1 MSAALVL
8 AHPSHW
14 AVQLAYLAPLGLLVV
29 ILLADRIKRRRR
41 GESDP
46 QRLD

>member
-1 MSAALVL
+1 MTAALVL

-41 GESDP
+41 DGSDP
-46 QRLD
+46 GSRD